1 MLGLVPGAGLL
12 DKRRMAERV
21 IDLLGRAGR
30 GAVAYALP
38 PRCPGCGV
46 IVAVD
51 HSFCADCWGE
61 MRFLSE
67 PCCASCGLPF
77 DFEEAEDVRC
87 AACLDTPPPWTTA
100 RAALAYGPVSSHIA
114 MRLKYGRRT
123 VLSRLMARHMASRI
137 SADIIA
143 MKDNALL
150 IPVPLH
156 RWRIWGRGFNQA
168 ALLAREIGK
177 ITGLAHDPLLLQ
189 RQHATRPLKDL
200 GPREREREVRQ
211 AFEIDLKRR
220 DALQGKTIILVDDIH
235 TSGATAR
242 ACTRKLLDGGA
253 EAVHL
258 LCWAR
263 VL

>member
-1 MLGLVPGAGLL
+1 
-12 DKRRMAERV
+12 MAEGV
-21 IDLLGRAGR
+21 FDLLGRVAR
-30 GAVAYALP
+30 GALDYALP
-38 PRCPGCGV
+38 PRCPSCGV
-46 IVAVD
+46 IVAAD
-51 HSFCADCWGE
+51 HSFCGDCWGE
-61 MRFLSE
+61 MRFLGE

-77 DFEEAEDVRC
+77 DFEEVEELRC
-87 AACLDTPPPWTTA
+87 GVCLDTPPPWTSA
-100 RAALAYGPVSSHIA
+100 RAALVYGPVSSHIT

-177 ITGLAHDPLLLQ
+177 ITGLAHDPLLLK
-189 RQHATRPLKDL
+189 RQHATHPLKDL

>member
-12 DKRRMAERV
+12 DKRRMAEGV
-21 IDLLGRAGR
+21 FDLLGRAAR
-30 GAVAYALP
+30 GALDYALP

-46 IVAVD
+46 IVATD
-51 HSFCADCWGE
+51 HSFCGDCWGE
-61 MRFLSE
+61 MRFLGD

-77 DFEEAEDVRC
+77 DFEEVEELRC

-137 SADIIA
+137 SDEI
-143 MKDNALL
+143 MSRKDNVLI

-168 ALLAREIGK
+168 ALLAKEIGM
-177 ITGLAHDPLLLQ
+177 ITGLAHDPLLLK
-189 RQHATRPLKDL
+189 RRRATRPLKDL
-200 GPREREREVRQ
+200 APREREREVRR
-211 AFEIDLKRR
+211 AFAVDPKRR